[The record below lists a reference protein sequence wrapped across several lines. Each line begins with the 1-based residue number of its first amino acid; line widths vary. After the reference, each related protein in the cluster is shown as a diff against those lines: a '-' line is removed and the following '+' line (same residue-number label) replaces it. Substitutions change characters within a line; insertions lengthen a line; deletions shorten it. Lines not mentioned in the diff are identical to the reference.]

1 MSKVTQEQLDQ
12 LIENLKGTMS
22 SIDQEANQLGF
33 EEDDLTIEQLE
44 YLDSEIFCCEECGWW
59 CSIGDL
65 ALGASNLT
73 DMVCEDCAAL
83 DVDVD

>member
-1 MSKVTQEQLDQ
+1 MGKITQDQLNQ
-12 LIENLKGTMS
+12 LIENLKGTTS
-22 SIDQEANQLGF
+22 SIDQEASKLGF
-33 EEDDLTIEQLE
+33 EEDDLTMEQFE
-44 YLDSEIFCCEECGWW
+44 YIDSEIFLCEECGWW

-73 DMVCEDCAAL
+73 DMVCEDCAHL